1 MIRHAINPTSPF
13 RMQLILE
20 TVLKERQATMSSTPK
35 FDADNLVDQLL
46 DMKISDTDQ
55 TKVKVSC
62 NCTRKCK
69 TIKSASV
76 LKKLC
81 HVIRIVILQ
90 TILAQITRTK
100 CLCSIYLFYY
110 SEMNLKQSLSNNCFM
125 ISKVFRFFIVSSLH
139 FLT

>member
-20 TVLKERQATMSSTPK
+20 TALNEMQATMSSTPK

-69 TIKSASV
+69 T
-76 LKKLC
+76 KLC
-81 HVIRIVILQ
+81 Q
-90 TILAQITRTK
+90 
-100 CLCSIYLFYY
+100 
-110 SEMNLKQSLSNNCFM
+110 CF
-125 ISKVFRFFIVSSLH
+125 KEAAPCNKERHPANSSC
-139 FLT
+139 TNYQN